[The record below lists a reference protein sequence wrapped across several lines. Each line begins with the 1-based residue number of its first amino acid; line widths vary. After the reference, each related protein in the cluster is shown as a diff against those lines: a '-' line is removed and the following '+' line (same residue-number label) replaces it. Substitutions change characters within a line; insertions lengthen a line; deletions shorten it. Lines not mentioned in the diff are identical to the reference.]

1 MSDRGERIEAL
12 SPRRRGTVDYM
23 QTAGRR
29 SSVHGLVEVDVTEP
43 RARLRAVERETG
55 DRLSFTAFLVCCLA
69 RALEDHPR
77 MNAYRDW
84 RGRVHVFEEVDVNV
98 LVETTVDGE
107 RLGVPHVLRD
117 AGERSVRSLHEEIRS
132 AQRSSDP
139 TDLSTAARVALRLP
153 GTLRR
158 LVWRLPQWFPRR
170 WKEVAGTV
178 AVTSV
183 GLFGGG
189 GGWAVAPTNYTV
201 QATVGGISEK
211 PRLVDGELST
221 REFLHLTVTFDHD
234 VVDGAPATRF
244 VQRLRDLAED
254 GYGLPD
260 PADATP
266 ANSTE

>member
-1 MSDRGERIEAL
+1 
-12 SPRRRGTVDYM
+12 
-23 QTAGRR
+23 
-29 SSVHGLVEVDVTEP
+29 
-43 RARLRAVERETG
+43 
-55 DRLSFTAFLVCCLA
+55 
-69 RALEDHPR
+69 
-77 MNAYRDW
+77 
-84 RGRVHVFEEVDVNV
+84 
-98 LVETTVDGE
+98 
-107 RLGVPHVLRD
+107 
-117 AGERSVRSLHEEIRS
+117 
-132 AQRSSDP
+132 
-139 TDLSTAARVALRLP
+139 
-153 GTLRR
+153 
-158 LVWRLPQWFPRR
+158 
-170 WKEVAGTV
+170 V